1 MEVQAE
7 RKERLKAALLAQLEG
22 RMQVEDQELRERID
36 RAVLEEGGQC
46 YLPLT
51 QRLKLGKE
59 LFDSFRRLDILQELV
74 DDPDITEIMVNGSKH
89 IFVERRGAITQWDK
103 EFESTEQL
111 EDLIQQIV
119 SRVNRTVNLSSPIA
133 DARLEDGSRVH
144 VVLKPVAVDG
154 PVLTI
159 RKFPEPITMQKLI
172 SYGSITTEA
181 ASFLNQ
187 AVRAGYNIFISGG
200 TGSGKTTFLNALSG
214 FIPKEE
220 RIITIEDSAELQI
233 RHIPNLVR
241 LETRAESRDGA
252 KEISMRDLIRASL
265 RMRPDRIIVGEVR
278 GAEAAGHEYRPRR
291 LYIHRAWKQ
300 PGRYADQIG
309 NHGFDGG
316 GSSAGS
322 GKASDSLSA
331 GSADPCEPDAGQE
344 PEGRGDFGGDRV

>member
-159 RKFPEPITMQKLI
+159 RKFP
-172 SYGSITTEA
+172 
-181 ASFLNQ
+181 
-187 AVRAGYNIFISGG
+187 
-200 TGSGKTTFLNALSG
+200 
-214 FIPKEE
+214 
-220 RIITIEDSAELQI
+220 
-233 RHIPNLVR
+233 
-241 LETRAESRDGA
+241 
-252 KEISMRDLIRASL
+252 
-265 RMRPDRIIVGEVR
+265 
-278 GAEAAGHEYRPRR
+278 
-291 LYIHRAWKQ
+291 
-300 PGRYADQIG
+300 
-309 NHGFDGG
+309 
-316 GSSAGS
+316 
-322 GKASDSLSA
+322 
-331 GSADPCEPDAGQE
+331 
-344 PEGRGDFGGDRV
+344 GRGSQHLPLSF